1 MISYHAVNRRGFA
14 LIEVLVAV
22 LFIGVF
28 MLALLQVRN
37 QALYQFL
44 QSGDQ
49 HTGAWLAEMKM
60 AEIVSE
66 DLPDPADEDTW
77 FLEDSG
83 DFAEFDERNN
93 EINAEVNE
101 DWGNR
106 THFADFEWSYT
117 KELIF
122 VGPDFIGNK
131 EDLDNWEQPLDDNGD
146 PTEEGDPREQP
157 AARLIRVTLT
167 ITLPPPKVGT
177 RDENG
182 DLVTGE
188 RKTIKVVT
196 YVDPAVVFDAQPDEE
211 AATEATPEG

>member
-122 VGPDFIGNK
+122 VGPTEVITDGPDIPN
-131 EDLDNWEQPLDDNGD
+131 D
-146 PTEEGDPREQP
+146 PTTDGDDWFTGTSVEVEPP
-157 AARLIRVTLT
+157 A
-167 ITLPPPKVGT
+167 
-177 RDENG
+177 
-182 DLVTGE
+182 
-188 RKTIKVVT
+188 
-196 YVDPAVVFDAQPDEE
+196 Y
-211 AATEATPEG
+211 ATPLGQDM